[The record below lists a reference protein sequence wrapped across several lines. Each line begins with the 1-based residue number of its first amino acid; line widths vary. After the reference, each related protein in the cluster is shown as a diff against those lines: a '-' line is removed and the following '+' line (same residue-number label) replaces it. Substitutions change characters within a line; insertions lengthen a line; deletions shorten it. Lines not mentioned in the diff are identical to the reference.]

1 MTIIKFNK
9 NNMEDLF
16 DEVHAPQM
24 ARVGKPAPGFSVE
37 TAISGGEFSKAS
49 LEDYKGKWLVL
60 FFYPLDFTF
69 VCPTEITAFSK
80 ANDQFKALDAEV
92 LGGSTDSVHS
102 HKAWLKELG
111 DLNFPLFSDLTRDMS
126 WDYGVLLPEQGH
138 ALRGTFIIDPEG
150 TLRYAL
156 YHDLGV
162 GRSVD
167 ETLRVLKA
175 LQTGELCPVGWNEG
189 DKTLGKA

>member
-1 MTIIKFNK
+1 
-9 NNMEDLF
+9 MEDYM
-16 DEVHAPQM
+16 EEMHAPQV
-24 ARVGKPAPGFSVE
+24 ARIGTHAPNFDVE
-37 TAISGGEFSKAS
+37 TVIKGGEFSRAK
-49 LEDYKGKWLVL
+49 LDDYEGKWLIL

-69 VCPTEITAFSK
+69 ICPTEITGYSTRYAEL
-80 ANDQFKALDAEV
+80 KALNAEV

-111 DLNFPLFSDLTRDMS
+111 DLNFPLFADMSHDMS
-126 WDYGVLLPEQGH
+126 WDYGVLIPEEGI

-150 TLRYAL
+150 VLRYAL

-162 GRSVD
+162 GRNVD

-189 DKTLGKA
+189 DSTLGKA

>member
-1 MTIIKFNK
+1 MNEFIQD
-9 NNMEDLF
+9 MR
-16 DEVHAPQM
+16 APQI
-24 ARVGKPAPGFSVE
+24 AHVSKPAPKFDVQ
-37 TAISGGEFSKAS
+37 TAVKDGEFSRAK

-69 VCPTEITAFSK
+69 VCPTEVTGFSK
-80 ANDQFKALDAEV
+80 RYDEFKVLGANV

-111 DLNFPLFSDLTRDMS
+111 DLNFPLFSDITRDMS
-126 WDYGVLLPEQGH
+126 WDYGVLLPEQGI

-150 TLRYAL
+150 ILRYAL

-189 DKTLGKA
+189 DNTLGKT

>member
-1 MTIIKFNK
+1 MVLRNSALIMQQEN
-9 NNMEDLF
+9 L
-16 DEVHAPQM
+16 HAPQI
-24 ARVGKPAPGFSVE
+24 AQVGKKAPHFTCEVV
-37 TAISGGEFSKAS
+37 TNGGEFGSVS
-49 LEDYKGKWLVL
+49 LKDYEGKWLVF

-69 VCPTEITAFSK
+69 VCPTEITGYS
-80 ANDQFKALDAEV
+80 DRMDEFKKLNAEV

-111 DLNFPLFSDLTRDMS
+111 DLKYPLFSDITRS
-126 WDYGVLLPEQGH
+126 ISRDYGVLLADQGI

-150 TLRYAL
+150 ILRYAL

-167 ETLRVLKA
+167 ETLRVLEA
-175 LQTGELCPVGWNEG
+175 LQTGELCPMNWKKGE
-189 DKTLGKA
+189 KTLGKV

>member
-1 MTIIKFNK
+1 
-9 NNMEDLF
+9 MEDFIEEL
-16 DEVHAPQM
+16 HTPQV
-24 ARVGKPAPGFSVE
+24 AQVSKPAPNFNVE
-37 TAISGGEFSKAS
+37 TVIKNGEFSQAT

-69 VCPTEITAFSK
+69 VCPTEITGFSK
-80 ANDQFKALDAEV
+80 RFEEFKALNAQI
-92 LGGSTDSVHS
+92 LGGSTDSIHS

-111 DLNFPLFSDLTRDMS
+111 ELQYPLFSDITRDMS
-126 WDYGVLLPEQGH
+126 WDYGVLLSEQGI

-150 TLRYAL
+150 ILRYAL

-175 LQTGELCPVGWNEG
+175 LQTGELCPVDWSQGKE
-189 DKTLGKA
+189 TLGKA